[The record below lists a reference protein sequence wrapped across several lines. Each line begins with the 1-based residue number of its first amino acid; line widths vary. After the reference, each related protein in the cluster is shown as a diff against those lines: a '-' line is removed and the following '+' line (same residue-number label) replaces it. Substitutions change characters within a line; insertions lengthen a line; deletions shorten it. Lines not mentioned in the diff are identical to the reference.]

1 MHAEQLSWTEPAGWQ
16 AVTEPS
22 SAGLVLYFGTRE
34 ALACGARYRELRGM
48 YPSAHILGCSTGGQI
63 RNNDITDGEIAAAAL
78 RFDATRLKLASEPA
92 PGPERS
98 RACGERSAVHSSPTT
113 SPASSSSPTA

>member
-16 AVTEPS
+16 AVTEFS
-22 SAGLVLYFGTRE
+22 SADLVLYFGTRE

-63 RNNDITDGEIAAAAL
+63 RNDDVTDDEIAAAAL
-78 RFDATRLKLASEPA
+78 ALRR
-92 PGPERS
+92 
-98 RACGERSAVHSSPTT
+98 HPTE
-113 SPASSSSPTA
+113 ARQ